1 MFTNITILATILLYI
16 HLIYSY
22 FDALFSIPTFKNSG
36 PLWLRIAVIIF
47 LLFVMYGLA
56 KFIIWANISF
66 FSWLFG

>member
-22 FDALFSIPTFKNSG
+22 FDALFSIQTFKNSG
-36 PLWLRIAVIIF
+36 PLWLRIAVTIF
-47 LLFVMYGLA
+47 ILFVMYWLA